1 MWFYI
6 INFLIAILVTTVLHS
21 EVEIFHASGLLT
33 LAVYLLLILVLWLLT
48 AVYSRKRFR
57 QFTSIIHLTFFFL
70 KELVIANLRV
80 SYEVL
85 TPKNRLKPAVISVP
99 LIVDTDLEIMI
110 LANMITLTPGTLSI
124 DVAEDRRYL
133 YVHTLYSE
141 ESLEVFRQNI
151 KQGFE
156 KKILATRIN

>member
-6 INFLIAILVTTVLHS
+6 INFLIAILATTVLHS

-33 LAVYLLLILVLWLLT
+33 LTAFLLLILVLWLLA

-57 QFTSIIHLTFFFL
+57 QFASIIHLTFFFL

-85 TPKNRLKPAVISVP
+85 TPKNSLKPAIISVP
-99 LIVDTDLEIMI
+99 LTVDTELEIMV

-124 DVAEDRRYL
+124 DVAEDQQHL
-133 YVHTLYSE
+133 YVHTLYTD

>member
-6 INFLIAILVTTVLHS
+6 INFLIAIIAATVLHN
-21 EVEIFHASGLLT
+21 EVEMFHASGLLT
-33 LAVYLLLILVLWLLT
+33 LVAFLLLILVLWLLT
-48 AVYSRKRFR
+48 AVYSRKHFR
-57 QFTSIIHLTFFFL
+57 QLSSILHLMLFFL

-85 TPKNRLKPAVISVP
+85 TPRYRLKPAVISVP
-99 LIVDTDLEIMI
+99 LIIDTDLEIMM

-124 DVAEDRRYL
+124 DVAEDHKYL
-133 YVHTLYSE
+133 YVHTLYSGGD
-141 ESLEVFRQNI
+141 LEIFRRNI

-156 KKILATRIN
+156 KKIMATRLK